1 MSRPFADVLRELNG
15 ETYDELT
22 IQLGEL
28 VTAVMQT
35 GKAGS
40 MSLSLKISANGTGS
54 VTITDEVKVKIPE
67 AARPKTMFFATESG
81 SLMRNNPRQHE
92 LSLREVPE
100 ASNVREV
107 SHA

>member
-15 ETYDELT
+15 DAYDELT
-22 IQLGEL
+22 LQLGE
-28 VTAVMQT
+28 VVQAVMQT

-40 MSLSLKISANGTGS
+40 LNLSLKIAANGPGS
-54 VTITDEVKVKIPE
+54 VTITDEIKVKVPE

-92 LSLREVPE
+92 MNLRDVSDTSEMKE
-100 ASNVREV
+100 ARN
-107 SHA
+107 A

>member
-22 IQLGEL
+22 LQLGEL

-35 GKAGS
+35 GKSGS
-40 MSLSLKISANGTGS
+40 LTLALRVAANGVGS
-54 VTITDEVKVKIPE
+54 VTITDEVKVKVPE

-81 SLMRNNPRQHE
+81 SLMRNNPRQAE
-92 LSLREVPE
+92 LQLREVPE
-100 ASNVREV
+100 ATQVREV

>member
-15 ETYDELT
+15 DAYDELT
-22 IQLGEL
+22 LQLGE
-28 VTAVMQT
+28 VVQAVMKT

-40 MSLSLKISANGTGS
+40 LSLSLKVAANGTGS
-54 VTITDEVKVKIPE
+54 VTITDDIKVKVPE

-92 LSLREVPE
+92 MQLRDVADTAETRE
-100 ASNVREV
+100 AR
-107 SHA
+107 HA

>member
-22 IQLGEL
+22 LQLGE
-28 VTAVMQT
+28 VVQAVMKT

-40 MSLSLKISANGTGS
+40 LSVSLKISANGTGS
-54 VTITDEVKVKIPE
+54 VTITDDIKVKVPE

-81 SLMRNNPRQHE
+81 SLMRNNPRQSE
-92 LSLREVPE
+92 LQLREVPE
-100 ASNVREV
+100 QQNVREV
-107 SHA
+107 NHA